1 MTDTD
6 DAPLWAEV
14 WGMWFSLGMLF
25 RTWVHMLTA
34 SDIETAGDLSWPSDD
49 RTLRSPVAEIRG
61 TSTELA
67 AAVITAITG
76 VLFWVVLPMTPPQ
89 ASLAP
94 LEYAAGVWLTTQVI
108 PLLGDPVA
116 LAIAQVRESDRNVTN
131 AVFPSD

>member
-6 DAPLWAEV
+6 DVPLWAEV
-14 WGMWFSLGMLF
+14 WGMWFALGMLL
-25 RTWVHMLTA
+25 RTWVHMWTA

-61 TSTELA
+61 TKTELL

-76 VLFWVVLPMTPPQ
+76 VLFWVLLPLTPPQ
-89 ASLAP
+89 ASLGP

-108 PLLGDPVA
+108 PLLGDPVGLA
-116 LAIAQVRESDRNVTN
+116 LAQYRATDQQQPNTYPTN
-131 AVFPSD
+131 D